1 MKKKYIFALF
11 GALFLAT
18 ACVGC
23 REAVSVSP
31 PDYGNT
37 EGFSGNAEK
46 VSVTGESITEVPLNG
61 IVMTAGNEKQT
72 EGEAGSEKAVGKADK
87 KASGTE
93 AKEGKTAKGAG
104 DTKGKA
110 AAAGKDN
117 SGKGNDGES
126 VDFAAGKESG
136 EEADS
141 PGRNNGKKTEMK
153 PETKPETKPEAESG
167 TETDGKGDKTDGEKA
182 VKEAVRQIVEKTG
195 SVNTA
200 EVPDSG
206 IFYLSGEPRTVCKG
220 PGEDYG
226 MVTDNGGN
234 AVINGNC
241 PVTLLGRTD
250 NGWLHVSYVS
260 TGAVAYRNAEPHTVE
275 GYIPDGCLI
284 KEEDY
289 IAGLELLNE
298 HGERVKNEVDKLIE
312 EKQKEK
318 EELKKKKEKEDEE
331 MKKEKENKEPEIEE
345 STEPEN
351 EESKELEIEE
361 SKEPENEESKEAK
374 VEENTEPERK
384 DTEEKER
391 EQNDEE
397 QSKGE

>member
-1 MKKKYIFALF
+1 MKKKYIFAFF

-18 ACVGC
+18 ACAGC
-23 REAVSVSP
+23 REAVSVP
-31 PDYGNT
+31 LPDYGNT
-37 EGFSGNAEK
+37 E
-46 VSVTGESITEVPLNG
+46 VPLNET
-61 IVMTAGNEKQT
+61 VMTAGNEKQT
-72 EGEAGSEKAVGKADK
+72 EGEAASEKAVGKADK
-87 KASGTE
+87 KASGTA
-93 AKEGKTAKGAG
+93 AKEGKTAKGAD

-110 AAAGKDN
+110 AATGKDI
-117 SGKGNDGES
+117 SGKGNDSENI
-126 VDFAAGKESG
+126 DFAAGKESG
-136 EEADS
+136 EEAES
-141 PGRNNGKKTEMK
+141 PGRNNGKKTEM
-153 PETKPETKPEAESG
+153 KPETKPEAESG
-167 TETDGKGDKTDGEKA
+167 TETDGKGDKKDGEKA

-260 TGAVAYRNAEPHTVE
+260 TGAVAYQNAEPHTVE

-318 EELKKKKEKEDEE
+318 EELKKKKEKEDAE
-331 MKKEKENKEPEIEE
+331 MKKEKENKEPENEETTEPMNEESTEAEVEE
-345 STEPEN
+345 STEPEA
-351 EESKELEIEE
+351 EES
-361 SKEPENEESKEAK
+361 
-374 VEENTEPERK
+374 TEPERK

>member
-23 REAVSVSP
+23 REAVSVP
-31 PDYGNT
+31 LPDYGNT
-37 EGFSGNAEK
+37 E
-46 VSVTGESITEVPLNG
+46 VPLNET
-61 IVMTAGNEKQT
+61 VMTAGNEKQT

-110 AAAGKDN
+110 AAAGKEN

-126 VDFAAGKESG
+126 VDFAAEKESG

-141 PGRNNGKKTEMK
+141 PGRNKGKKTEMK
-153 PETKPETKPEAESG
+153 TETKPETKPEAESG

-206 IFYLSGEPRTVCKG
+206 IFYLSGEPRTVYKG

-250 NGWLHVSYVS
+250 NG
-260 TGAVAYRNAEPHTVE
+260 
-275 GYIPDGCLI
+275 
-284 KEEDY
+284 
-289 IAGLELLNE
+289 
-298 HGERVKNEVDKLIE
+298 
-312 EKQKEK
+312 
-318 EELKKKKEKEDEE
+318 
-331 MKKEKENKEPEIEE
+331 
-345 STEPEN
+345 
-351 EESKELEIEE
+351 
-361 SKEPENEESKEAK
+361 
-374 VEENTEPERK
+374 
-384 DTEEKER
+384 
-391 EQNDEE
+391 
-397 QSKGE
+397 